1 MLQINKSRPVER
13 QTLSPEFLSPVEIYA
28 FAIAFVRRQFRV
40 IGFVFLL
47 TLSLGVVYILA
58 SPPRYTGR
66 AVLVLDAHKAQAFPN
81 EASLG
86 MPIDSMAV
94 DTQIEVLNSDKIALS
109 VIEQLH
115 LDEDPEFISPKAG
128 VVGSLVGLAEGA
140 VNGVIS
146 VFLPSTVTEPS
157 SSDLNTQRALN
168 TFQSRLKIQRVA
180 VTYAIE
186 IDFESLNAERAA
198 QIANAIADSYMVDS
212 LETKY
217 ETTKRASGWLQDR
230 LKELREQSS
239 NAERAVVDYKTKNN
253 IVDTGGR
260 LMNEQQLAEF
270 NSELMQARAQTTE
283 AKARLDRVRQILRA
297 GSVDP
302 GAATTAT
309 VADTLHNE
317 VITKLRGQYLE
328 YDARAADWAQKYGPN
343 HLAVVNLRNQMSELR
358 RTIAEELKRTAESYQ
373 SDYEI
378 AKQRE
383 ESVQR
388 SLDQIVSDSQTTNEA
403 SVTLHSL
410 ESSAQTYRALY
421 DSFLQRYMESVQ
433 QQSFPVS
440 ESRLISQ
447 AKTPL
452 GKSSPRSKLVLA
464 LASLI
469 GLILGTGVAMLRDIS
484 DRVFRTTS
492 QIREHLSAD
501 CISLIPLARG
511 AYVSAQDRSS
521 AKDALDLAAG
531 RSESKA
537 GPSEAATGRSGSAM
551 RSPASGADSTAS
563 IASSSGSAPAS
574 GADSTASVASSSGS
588 APASGAD
595 STASVA
601 SSSGSAPTSG
611 TDSTESV
618 AGSPESAPDT
628 SGSATVSTESGTDST
643 ALVAGFSGLGTD
655 STALVAGFSRSATDM
670 TTSEIYSQALGGEAP
685 RRLRTIVRD
694 ASVQWMVVDSPLS
707 RFAEAIRAI
716 KVAIDLEHAGKS
728 TKVIGVTSSLPNE
741 GKSTIAVSLAALIAH
756 GGGRVVLV
764 DCDLRN
770 PSLSKMLIP
779 SAKSGLLDVIAGK
792 AELESVIWTEETTGL
807 AFLPAAPPRRF
818 AHSSE
823 ILASESFRALF
834 EKLRGNY
841 DYVIVDLSPLAPVV
855 DVRVITPIID
865 SFLFVVE
872 WGRTKIDV
880 VEHALSNAQGVY
892 DNLLGIV
899 LNKADM
905 NALGRYESPRGNY
918 YYNHHYTRYGYTD

>member
-115 LDEDPEFISPKAG
+115 LNEDPEFISPKAG

-198 QIANAIADSYMVDS
+198 QIANALADSYMVDS

-283 AKARLDRVRQILRA
+283 AKARLDRVRQILKA

-501 CISLIPLARG
+501 CISLIPLVRG
-511 AYVSAQDRSS
+511 AYVSAQDQSS

-531 RSESKA
+531 RSESA
-537 GPSEAATGRSGSAM
+537 AVPSEAATGRSGSTM
-551 RSPASGADSTAS
+551 
-563 IASSSGSAPAS
+563 GSPAS

-588 APASGAD
+588 APAL
-595 STASVA
+595 
-601 SSSGSAPTSG
+601 G

-618 AGSPESAPDT
+618 AGSPESAPDS

-643 ALVAGFSGLGTD
+643 ALVAGFSQLGTD

-823 ILASESFRALF
+823 ILASETFRALF